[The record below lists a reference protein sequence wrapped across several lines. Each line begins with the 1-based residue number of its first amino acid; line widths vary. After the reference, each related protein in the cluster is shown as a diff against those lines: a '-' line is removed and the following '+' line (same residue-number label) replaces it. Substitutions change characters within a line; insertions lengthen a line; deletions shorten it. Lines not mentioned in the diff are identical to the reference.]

1 MLRSAS
7 PILLLVALAAAE
19 NITAYVHMSKPSIL
33 EDVSLYSGSVV
44 NVEEDRSTIVMVG
57 SAVGL
62 DSEKA
67 SRDSYYDLWFN
78 KQSTRFTFSGS
89 TAFEYK
95 SAWANGM
102 YVNINRCQQYDGD
115 LAYPVLC
122 TYYLH
127 AAWLETLCTALEE
140 DKNLV
145 PDQITRTTV
154 DDVGS
159 TWTISGPDA
168 RWTEECVAG
177 SDYIGDGGSGVD
189 NRLFKWY
196 PVLITAGGEKLAAQT
211 GATPTPTDAPKT
223 ESPTTESS
231 RSASSGNEGP
241 SYTVT
246 SESHS
251 QSTGTGVPQSITGA
265 GNATLIGTGTP
276 PVQTTSAGFRNTPMM
291 GFLMGVLMAFLFIL

>member
-1 MLRSAS
+1 MLRSTS
-7 PILLLVALAAAE
+7 PILLLMASAAAE
-19 NITAYVHMSKPSIL
+19 NITAYVHMSKPNIL
-33 EDVSLYSGSVV
+33 NDASSYSGSVV
-44 NVEEDRSTIVMVG
+44 NVEGDRSTIVMVG

-78 KQSTRFTFSGS
+78 KQYTRFTFSGT
-89 TAFEYK
+89 TAFEYR

-102 YVNINRCQQYDGD
+102 YVNINRCQQYDGN

-122 TYYLH
+122 TNYLH
-127 AAWLETLCTALEE
+127 SAWLETLCTAWEE

-145 PDQITRTTV
+145 PDQVTRTTV

-159 TWTISGPDA
+159 TWTISGPNG

-177 SDYIGDGGSGVD
+177 SDYIGDAGSGVD
-189 NRLFKWY
+189 ARLFERY
-196 PVLITAGGEKLAAQT
+196 PVLITAGGEKLPAET

-223 ESPTTESS
+223 ESSG
-231 RSASSGNEGP
+231 SASSGSEVV
-241 SYTVT
+241 SRTVT

-265 GNATLIGTGTP
+265 GNATLNGTGTP
-276 PVQTTSAGFRNTPMM
+276 LVQTTNTGFRNTPLM
-291 GFLMGVLMAFLFIL
+291 GEFLMGVLVAFLCMS

>member
-19 NITAYVHMSKPSIL
+19 NITAYVHMERPPIL
-33 EDVSLYSGSVV
+33 NDVSLYSGSVV

-57 SAVGL
+57 SAIGL

-78 KQSTRFTFSGS
+78 KQSTRFTFSGT
-89 TAFEYK
+89 TAFEYR

-115 LAYPVLC
+115 LAYHVLC
-122 TYYLH
+122 TYSIH
-127 AAWLETLCTALEE
+127 SAWLETLCSTWEE
-140 DKNLV
+140 DKNFVL
-145 PDQITRTTV
+145 DQATLTTV

-159 TWTISGPDA
+159 TWTITGTET
-168 RWTEECVAG
+168 RWTDECVAG
-177 SDYIGDGGSGVD
+177 SDYIGSAGSGVD
-189 NRLFKWY
+189 SRMFKWY

-223 ESPTTESS
+223 EPSG
-231 RSASSGNEGP
+231 SASSRIEGV
-241 SYTVT
+241 SSTVAP
-246 SESHS
+246 ESHS

-276 PVQTTSAGFRNTPMM
+276 PVQTTSVGFRNTPMM
-291 GFLMGVLMAFLFIL
+291 GSLMGVLMAFLCIL